1 MRKIFTMLIC
11 VSMLTVLFTACDKNN
26 EKEKESS
33 SSNVVVEKNF
43 STDELTE
50 AVKSAGEWPKMVKIE
65 DNDMA
70 EEFFKL
76 DLENE
81 NYVEISILQSPMSAS
96 LAEIII
102 INPADGK
109 LDTAKED
116 LETRKEKLIT
126 TDAFYPDHKNI
137 ANESIIG
144 EAGGYVYLIVGLD
157 AEDGEKALKNKLNG

>member
-26 EKEKESS
+26 EKEKASS

-50 AVKSAGEWPKMVKIE
+50 TVKSAGEWPKMVKIE

-70 EEFFKL
+70 EDFFKL

-96 LAEIII
+96 LAEIIV

-109 LDTAKED
+109 LDTAKDD
-116 LETRKEKLIT
+116 LKTRKEKLT
-126 TDAFYPDHKNI
+126 KTDVFYPDHQNI
-137 ANESIIG
+137 ADESIIG

>member
-1 MRKIFTMLIC
+1 MKKILSVFIC
-11 VSMLTVLFTACDKNN
+11 VSMLSLLFTACDKNN

-33 SSNVVVEKNF
+33 SKTAVVEKNF
-43 STDELTE
+43 STDELAE
-50 AVKSAGEWPKMVKIE
+50 VVNGAGEWPKMMKIE
-65 DNDMA
+65 DNEMA
-70 EEFFKL
+70 KDYFKL

-81 NYVEISILQSPMSAS
+81 NYVEISLLQSPMSAV

-144 EAGGYVYLIVGLD
+144 EAGGYVYLIVGLS
-157 AEDGEKALKNKLNG
+157 AEDGEKALIKKLNG